1 VSDKKHT
8 HIALIC
14 KMRKS
19 GRNILIT
26 NPITNKPNSPQYPK
40 PTNNFFNKTYTYVHI
55 KYAIRLK
62 NVKKK
67 CDEYKDFFVS
77 VADDLFSYFHI
88 SCTEGEVGLI
98 LVYLD
103 LIVYKQNVSHRKP

>member
-1 VSDKKHT
+1 
-8 HIALIC
+8 
-14 KMRKS
+14 MQ
-19 GRNILIT
+19 
-26 NPITNKPNSPQYPK
+26 PIISS
-40 PTNNFFNKTYTYVHI
+40 I